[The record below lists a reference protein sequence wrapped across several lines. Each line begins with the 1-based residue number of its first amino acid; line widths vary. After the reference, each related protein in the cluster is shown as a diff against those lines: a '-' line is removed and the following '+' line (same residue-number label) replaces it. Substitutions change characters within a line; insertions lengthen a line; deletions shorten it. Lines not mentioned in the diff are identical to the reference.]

1 MLIFSELLSDSAL
14 PDSTLPVSSL
24 PVSSLPVSG
33 ELRLSYEW
41 RQKSRFV
48 ASLVSGPQAGDA
60 VGVRIARGHVLQEG
74 DLLGCRSK
82 VDAQLVQ
89 VIRVRA
95 AAEQLLQVTAAD
107 SLSLARIAYHLG
119 NRHVPIQ
126 VGEDSTQRLWLRL
139 QFDHVLEN
147 MVDGLGGTIETLSAP
162 FEPESGAYGQ
172 GLGTGTG
179 TGTGNAETTGHVH
192 LHEHDHSHDHKH
204 THGHEHVHGDA
215 SDPHAVHSQGR
226 EHGHDDRR
234 HAPRIHDF
242 LE

>member
-14 PDSTLPVSSL
+14 PDGALPVSSTPFDSL
-24 PVSSLPVSG
+24 PVSSPPVSG
-33 ELRLSYEW
+33 ELRLTYEW

-60 VGVRIARGHVLQEG
+60 VGVRIPRGHVLQEG

-82 VDAQLVQ
+82 TDAQLVQ
-89 VIRVRA
+89 VIRVCA
-95 AAEQLLQVTAAD
+95 AAEQLLQITAPH
-107 SLSLARIAYHLG
+107 SLHLARIAYHLG
-119 NRHVPIQ
+119 NRHVPVQ
-126 VGEDSTQRLWLRL
+126 VGEDASQRLWLRL
-139 QFDHVLEN
+139 QLDHVLEN

-172 GLGTGTG
+172 GLGM
-179 TGTGNAETTGHVH
+179 GNSGAAGHEHQQEHVH
-192 LHEHDHSHDHKH
+192 LHDHEHNHS
-204 THGHEHVHGDA
+204 HEHVHGDA
-215 SDPHAVHSQGR
+215 SDPHAVRSQGR
-226 EHGHDDRR
+226 DHGHDDRR

>member
-14 PDSTLPVSSL
+14 PDSALPDGALPVSSL
-24 PVSSLPVSG
+24 PFSSLPVSG
-33 ELRLSYEW
+33 ELRLTYEW

-60 VGVRIARGHVLQEG
+60 VGVRIPRGHVLQEG

-82 VDAQLVQ
+82 TDAQLVQ

-95 AAEQLLQVTAAD
+95 AAEQLLQITAPH
-107 SLSLARIAYHLG
+107 SLHLARIAYHLG
-119 NRHVPIQ
+119 NRHVPVQ
-126 VGEDSTQRLWLRL
+126 VGEDASQRLWLRL
-139 QFDHVLEN
+139 QLDHVLEN

-172 GLGTGTG
+172 GMGMGI
-179 TGTGNAETTGHVH
+179 GNAETTDHEH
-192 LHEHDHSHDHKH
+192 LHEHSH
-204 THGHEHVHGDA
+204 
-215 SDPHAVHSQGR
+215 PHD
-226 EHGHDDRR
+226 HDDRR